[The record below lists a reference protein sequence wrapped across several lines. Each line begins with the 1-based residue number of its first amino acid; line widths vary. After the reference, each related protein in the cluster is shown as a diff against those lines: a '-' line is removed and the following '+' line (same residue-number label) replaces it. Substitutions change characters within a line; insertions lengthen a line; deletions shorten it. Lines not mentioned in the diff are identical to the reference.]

1 MFSNCFQ
8 RREIAF
14 ICFFFSA
21 ILFQSCTNTSVEHS
35 TEKEDVGKT
44 VNNNFPDFGKMI
56 SPAEFQ
62 EKYPGEKVFELSQAF
77 PLTKPDDSQLP
88 EFLNIPFDED
98 EHWMEYINAV
108 RDYSFEGMIEVDFV
122 AQKSKVRNWYHMPWM
137 HWGPQGSEGFHG
149 LAKEAEIGPY
159 QLGPK
164 QTKEHQTYALGF
176 YNEFAGYTLAQM
188 WKDGDNPDP
197 NATQK
202 PNGFPVGTV
211 IFKLL
216 FTDADESEVDYL
228 VNPMTWNA
236 YITPSW
242 NNGLDTGRIVKQM
255 HLIQMDVM
263 VRDPRA
269 EKYGTGWVFGTFCYN
284 GKLNNGKEGSRRAEN
299 LVPVGIQFGNDPQD
313 TTNFINPYPVTRT
326 IINPNLKQTKI
337 NPDSTQLPPQ
347 HLGWGGRL
355 DGPVDLN
362 TASCMSCHATAEFP
376 QVAPLV
382 PKQAFIGDT
391 NAVGQL
397 TKLTDTQAAAF
408 KEYFQNLECATSY
421 TPEAT
426 SCDFSLQVSLAL
438 GYFTEWKDQDV
449 AGYWDDEF
457 EKLPIPMHR
466 DGTLKSSAPQNE
478 LK

>member
-1 MFSNCFQ
+1 MYYFKFPQ
-8 RREIAF
+8 RVKCLLYLACTTF
-14 ICFFFSA
+14 I
-21 ILFQSCTNTSVEHS
+21 LDSCSPPSSTS
-35 TEKEDVGKT
+35 TEEAEQTNGKF
-44 VNNNFPDFGKMI
+44 VKNNFPDFGRMI
-56 SPAEFQ
+56 SPAEFHS
-62 EKYPGEKVFELSQAF
+62 KYPNDRVFKLSQDY
-77 PLTKPDDSQLP
+77 PLEMPDDSQIP
-88 EFLNIPFDED
+88 SFFDIPFDED
-98 EHWMEYINAV
+98 ERWMEYINAV
-108 RDYSFEGMIEVDFV
+108 RDYAFEGMIDVDFI
-122 AQKSKVRNWYHMPWM
+122 AQESKVRKWYHMPWM

-159 QLGPK
+159 QLGPNQK
-164 QTKEHQTYALGF
+164 TSHQTYALGF

-188 WKDGDNPDP
+188 WKDKDNPDP
-197 NATQK
+197 YATQK

-236 YITPSW
+236 YITPTW
-242 NNGLDTGRIVKQM
+242 NNGQDTGRVVKKM

-269 EKYGTGWVFGTFCYN
+269 DQYGTGWVFGTFCYN
-284 GKLNNGKEGSRRAEN
+284 GKLNNGKEGSFRAEN

-313 TTNFINPYPVTRT
+313 TTNFINPYPVTKT

-362 TASCMSCHATAEFP
+362 TSSCMSCHATAEFP
-376 QVAPLV
+376 QIAALV
-382 PKQAFIGDT
+382 PKESFIGDT
-391 NAVGQL
+391 NALGQL
-397 TKLTDTQAAAF
+397 TKLTETQAQEFIDYF
-408 KEYFQNLECATSY
+408 KNLECATPY
-421 TPEAT
+421 TADAT

-438 GYFTEWKDQDV
+438 GYFTEWKDEEV
-449 AGYWDDEF
+449 EGYWTSEF
-457 EKLPIPMHR
+457 ERLPIEMNR
-466 DGTLKSSAPQNE
+466 DGSLKINVPQPD
-478 LK
+478 

>member
-1 MFSNCFQ
+1 MYPPLVKKWL
-8 RREIAF
+8 AF
-14 ICFFFSA
+14 A
-21 ILFQSCTNTSVEHS
+21 IPVLIISLLSSCSSPGPDEDE
-35 TEKEDVGKT
+35 TETASGST
-44 VNNNFPDFGKMI
+44 VNNNFPDFGRMI
-56 SPAEFQ
+56 SPADFHSM
-62 EKYPGEKVFELSQAF
+62 YPGEKVFQLSQDY
-77 PLTKPDDSQLP
+77 PLEMPDADQLP

-98 EHWMEYINAV
+98 ERWMEYINAV
-108 RDYSFEGMIEVDFV
+108 RDYSFEGMIDVNFV
-122 AQKSKVRNWYHMPWM
+122 AQESKTRKWYHMPWM

-164 QTKEHQTYALGF
+164 QTGAYQTYALGF

-197 NATQK
+197 YATQK

-216 FTDADESEVDYL
+216 FTDADETDADYL

-242 NNGLDTGRIVKQM
+242 NNGLDTGRVVKPM

-263 VRDPRA
+263 VRDSRA
-269 EKYGTGWVFGTFCYN
+269 DKYGTGWVFGTFCYN
-284 GKLNNGKEGSRRAEN
+284 GKLNDGKEGAYRAEN

-337 NPDSTQLPPQ
+337 NPDSTRLPPQ

-362 TASCMSCHATAEFP
+362 TSSCMSCHATAEFP
-376 QVAPLV
+376 QIAPLV
-382 PKQAFIGDT
+382 PKEAFIGDT
-391 NAVGQL
+391 NALGQL
-397 TKLTDTQAAAF
+397 TKLTETQAAEF
-408 KEYFQNLECATSY
+408 KKYFENLECATPY
-421 TPEAT
+421 TADAT

-438 GYFTEWKDQDV
+438 GYFTEWKNENV
-449 AGYWDDEF
+449 AGYWYSEY
-457 EKLPIPMHR
+457 ERLPTPMNR
-466 DGTLKSSAPQNE
+466 DGSPKIQASESQE
-478 LK
+478 Q

>member
-1 MFSNCFQ
+1 MFSNYFQ
-8 RREIAF
+8 KRGLAS
-14 ICFFFSA
+14 ICFFSVA
-21 ILFQSCTNTSVEHS
+21 LISHSCSPSYSESSGAENELN
-35 TEKEDVGKT
+35 ET

-62 EKYPGEKVFELSQAF
+62 SKYPGEKVFKLSQDY
-77 PLTKPDDSQLP
+77 PLTMPDDSELP

-122 AQKSKVRNWYHMPWM
+122 PQKSKVRNWYHMPWM

-159 QLGPK
+159 QLGPN
-164 QTKEHQTYALGF
+164 QTEEHQTYALGF

-197 NATQK
+197 YATQE

-228 VNPMTWNA
+228 VNPMTWDA

-242 NNGLDTGRIVKQM
+242 NDGLDTGRIIKPM
-255 HLIQMDVM
+255 HLIQMDIM

-269 EKYGTGWVFGTFCYN
+269 DKYGTGWVFGTFCYN
-284 GKLNNGKEGSRRAEN
+284 GKLNDGKEGSMRAEN

-337 NPDSTQLPPQ
+337 NPDSTKLPPQ

-362 TASCMSCHATAEFP
+362 TSSCMSCHATAEFP

-382 PKQAFIGDT
+382 PKEAFIGDT
-391 NAVGQL
+391 NALGQL
-397 TKLTDTQAAAF
+397 TKLTDTQAEEF
-408 KEYFQNLECATSY
+408 KRYFENLRCATPY
-421 TPEAT
+421 DETAT

-438 GYFTEWKDQDV
+438 GYFTEWKDENV
-449 AGYWDDEF
+449 AGYWESEYDRI
-457 EKLPIPMHR
+457 PIEMHR
-466 DGTLKSSAPQNE
+466 DGTLKVDSNE
-478 LK
+478 LPKP